1 MSLNKI
7 IVVGGGTAGCM
18 SAYTLKK
25 LFPKKEVTMIESKNI
40 PTVGV
45 GESTL
50 GHINKW
56 LALVGIKDS
65 DFMKECNASYKLSIR
80 FQDFYKKGDG
90 GFHYPFGQ
98 SVFTD
103 TLADYNDWEF
113 KKILYPKTKYTDFA
127 NCYFPIMGLV
137 NNNTLTK
144 DSKGLEPYNFK
155 TDTAYHFDATLF
167 ANWLKKQFKKIGGK
181 IVIGDV
187 KVIGNSDGINSLNI
201 KNKKLKADL
210 YIDCTGWKSLLLG
223 ECLKEPFESFED
235 ILPNNS
241 AWATHLPYT
250 DKEKELK
257 PYTNCTA
264 IENGWVWNIP
274 LWSRMGTGYVYSD
287 KYISDENALKQF
299 KKYLGRD
306 DLNFKKLKMRVGLH
320 KRIYVKNV
328 CAIGLS
334 AGFIEPLESN
344 GLLSVHGFL
353 ARLVRL
359 IDRGTI
365 STFKKE
371 QFNYACSQFF
381 KYFAGFVS
389 MHYALSS
396 RTDTKYWR
404 DIQNRDYKIE
414 KHFKTLDNQFQDLA
428 IQKFNTYFYT
438 PDTGTACIAIGMR
451 WPATDEFALKY
462 GECSTDL
469 NERNNEWKASIKNLE
484 KRKTQWDT
492 IGKQCTPFVE
502 FLRKNIY
509 AN

>member
-1 MSLNKI
+1 MKKI
-7 IVVGGGTAGCM
+7 IIVGGGTAGCM

-25 LFPKKEVTMIESKNI
+25 LFPKKEIIMIESKNI

-56 LALVGIKDS
+56 LALVGIKDT

-90 GFHYPFGQ
+90 GFHYPFGEAVL
-98 SVFTD
+98 SNTI
-103 TLADYNDWEF
+103 ADFNDWEF
-113 KKILYPKTKYTDFA
+113 KRILHPKTKYTDFA
-127 NCYFPIMGLV
+127 DCYYPIMGLV
-137 NNNTLTK
+137 NNNTITENNE
-144 DSKGLEPYNFK
+144 GLEPYDFSK
-155 TDTAYHFDATLF
+155 DTAYHFDATLF

-181 IVIGDV
+181 VIVENIDGV
-187 KVIGNSDGINSLNI
+187 VGNSEGVKSLNI
-201 KNKKLKADL
+201 KGKKLKADL
-210 YIDCTGWKSLLLG
+210 YIDCSGWKSMLLG
-223 ECLKEPFESFED
+223 QCLKEPFESFED

-241 AWATHLPYT
+241 AWATHLPYVN
-250 DKEKELK
+250 KEKELK

-264 IENGWVWNIP
+264 IQNGWVWNIP
-274 LWSRMGTGYVYSD
+274 LWNRMGTGYVYSN
-287 KYISDENALKQF
+287 KYISDEDALKQF

-306 DLNFKKLKMRVGLH
+306 DLKFKKLKMRIGLH

-328 CAIGLS
+328 CAIGLA

-344 GLLSVHGFL
+344 GLLSIHGFL

-365 STFKKE
+365 SVFKKE
-371 QFNYACSQFF
+371 QFNFACSQFF

-389 MHYALSS
+389 IHYALSS

-414 KHFKTLDNQFQDLA
+414 KHFKTLDDQFQDLA
-428 IQKFNTYFYT
+428 IHKFSTYFY
-438 PDTGTACIAIGMR
+438 PKNSGTACISIGMR
-451 WPATDEFALKY
+451 WPATDNFALRY
-462 GECSTDL
+462 GNCLYDFESNKQEWGESINLL
-469 NERNNEWKASIKNLE
+469 NQ
-484 KRKTQWDT
+484 RKKQWND
-492 IGKQCTPFVE
+492 IGKRATPFVQYLKE
-502 FLRKNIY
+502 KIY
-509 AN
+509 DN